1 MSRKEV
7 RIMELGGLYA
17 TLALLVLL
25 TLIGGM
31 GAVVGA
37 GGGVMLM
44 LVLAPQSGGEALAR
58 LQENVR
64 AWGQKARRVLK
75 RRPQA
80 GVEGRD

>member
-1 MSRKEV
+1 
-7 RIMELGGLYA
+7 MELGGLYA
-17 TLALLVLL
+17 TLAL
-25 TLIGGM
+25 TLIGGL

-37 GGGVMLM
+37 GGGVLLM

-64 AWGQKARRVLK
+64 AWGQKARRDLK